1 MFGDSEQLEKLFLKA
16 RSYASAENWEQA
28 ALAYQQLLESTT
40 DQPTPLLRLTATVY
54 RADCLVQ
61 QELFEQAQKL
71 LEDYEIIEL
80 SAHLEKTPINVE
92 YHMVYAHSISDSASA
107 EKIDHHLKLALKL
120 AQNFNDLNQIESVL
134 TTILYMGHSF
144 GDWNYL
150 LGYSKLALDT
160 ADKQGSETLRIYA
173 LKTSA
178 QACKELER
186 YDEALTFGSQL
197 KNHYRDVKNVDE
209 FTNWNKFV
217 TEINNLLPKEES
229 DYDLLANYGPD
240 DKITIEDLP
249 QAGDSKGASD
259 ESVQEQLAQSIDIP
273 DAISND
279 EIFEDFEVPTAEPP
293 TDTNE
298 STEKRSIRPASL
310 VPVPQISGLEI
321 STQSSQT
328 SKDIEKSSEE
338 PVNSNDSHD
347 LDIIHEYTLEM
358 FYLEIYKKG
367 HVVDAEKIALQNL
380 FEILKVERSRASEI
394 LQDVINRTKLLP
406 KTPTDLA
413 VFLQH
418 VHTKASQY
426 LPPPQA
432 KQFFEQIAKAI
443 NRADLI

>member
-1 MFGDSEQLEKLFLKA
+1 MFGDSEQLEKLFLQA

-28 ALAYQQLLESTT
+28 AFAYQQLLESTK
-40 DQPTPLLRLTATVY
+40 DQLTPLLRLTATIY

-71 LEDYEIIEL
+71 LEDSEIIEL
-80 SAHLEKTPINVE
+80 STHLEKTPITVE
-92 YHMVYAHSISDSASA
+92 YHMVYAHSISNSASA
-107 EKIDHHLKLALKL
+107 EKIDYHLKTAFKL
-120 AQNFNDLNQIESVL
+120 AQKFNDLNQIESVL

-160 ADKQGSETLRIYA
+160 ADKQGSETLRMYA

-197 KNHYRDVKNVDE
+197 KIHYRDVKNVDE
-209 FTNWNKFV
+209 FTNWNNFV
-217 TEINNLLPKEES
+217 TEINNLLPKEKS
-229 DYDLLANYGPD
+229 DDDLLSHYDSDG
-240 DKITIEDLP
+240 KITVEDLP
-249 QAGDSKGASD
+249 QAGDSKSSSD
-259 ESVQEQLAQSIDIP
+259 ESEQDQLAQSIDIP

-279 EIFEDFEVPTAEPP
+279 EIFEDFEVPAEGHP

-298 STEKRSIRPASL
+298 SIEKRSISPASL
-310 VPVPQISGLEI
+310 VSVPQISGLEI
-321 STQSSQT
+321 NTKSSQAL
-328 SKDIEKSSEE
+328 KDTKESNEE
-338 PVNSNDSHD
+338 LVKSNDTHD
-347 LDIIHEYTLEM
+347 LIIIHEYTLEL

-394 LQDVINRTKLLP
+394 LKDVINRTKLLP
-406 KTPTDLA
+406 KAPTDLA
-413 VFLQH
+413 VFLQN
-418 VHTKASQY
+418 VHAKSFQY
-426 LPPPQA
+426 LPPLQA
-432 KQFFEQIAKAI
+432 KQYFEKIAKAV